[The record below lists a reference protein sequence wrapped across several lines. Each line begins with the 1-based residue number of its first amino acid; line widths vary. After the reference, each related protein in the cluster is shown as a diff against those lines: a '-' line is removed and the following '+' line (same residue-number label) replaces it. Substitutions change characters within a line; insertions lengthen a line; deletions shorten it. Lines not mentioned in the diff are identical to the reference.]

1 MRPRSGE
8 FVFALSDLVWVVRK
22 HELITEVFKG
32 SFVENLR
39 KYVSEVLLGRD
50 MLRNHNVAIPKCL
63 NPLLATVD
71 VFQLRL
77 LS

>member
-8 FVFALSDLVWVVRK
+8 FVFALSDLVWVVRM

-39 KYVSEVLLGRD
+39 KYVSEVLLGRE
-50 MLRNHNVAIPKCL
+50 C
-63 NPLLATVD
+63 
-71 VFQLRL
+71 Q
-77 LS
+77 